1 MPEHNITLYAQ
12 YTESY
17 TIDLQTNGG
26 SLVGYDV
33 PESYT
38 SGDSDI
44 LLPDSS
50 QIIRKGYIFDGWF
63 DNENLEGQKVTQ
75 ITTGSTGN
83 KKYYAKWNLDETTV
97 AQLSDTV
104 RGWVIEE
111 LTLEDK
117 ETVSAARTLYISMI
131 QEQQNRVDNTIL
143 QKLASGEE
151 KIKRLEEKLTL
162 DTVKKEAKQSLSSYK
177 APEDYR
183 TARQKE
189 LKEAI
194 RGRGSCYR
202 CG

>member
-50 QIIRKGYIFDGWF
+50 QIIRKVYIFDGWF

-75 ITTGSTGN
+75 ITTGSTEN
-83 KKYYAKWNLDETTV
+83 KKYYAKWNLDETPV

-111 LTLEDK
+111 
-117 ETVSAARTLYISMI
+117 
-131 QEQQNRVDNTIL
+131 
-143 QKLASGEE
+143 
-151 KIKRLEEKLTL
+151 
-162 DTVKKEAKQSLSSYK
+162 
-177 APEDYR
+177 
-183 TARQKE
+183 
-189 LKEAI
+189 
-194 RGRGSCYR
+194 SCR
-202 CG
+202 